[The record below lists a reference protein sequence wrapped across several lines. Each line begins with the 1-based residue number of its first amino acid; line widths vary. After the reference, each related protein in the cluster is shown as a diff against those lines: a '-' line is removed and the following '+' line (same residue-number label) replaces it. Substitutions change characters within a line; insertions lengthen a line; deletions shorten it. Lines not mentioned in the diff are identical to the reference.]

1 MRIAA
6 ILWMKKNNI
15 KKLAK
20 LKRMGLLKE
29 KKKTYQKGCAKV
41 FGTPEDNTGKARR
54 GQHEKFWI
62 ISGNQ
67 HSTRSELI
75 KTKM

>member
-1 MRIAA
+1 
-6 ILWMKKNNI
+6 MKKNNI

-41 FGTPEDNTGKARR
+41 FGTPEDNTVKARR
-54 GQHEKFWI
+54 GQHEKF
-62 ISGNQ
+62 
-67 HSTRSELI
+67 
-75 KTKM
+75 